1 MKMQTRQ
8 MILDFDGQR
17 LAGQQ
22 PFAVFEA
29 KNGAFRW
36 HKLDSA
42 PRDFEFESGS
52 GDALAE
58 LRCALAWSRANY
70 PDGAAIGFIA
80 YDFARQLE
88 PRAFAQTSSP
98 DDLQIPDIRLTFC
111 RSSQRSE
118 VRSRRSEVRSQKPEA
133 RSQKSASRRLPPA
146 DSYLQSVACI
156 KEFIAAGDIYQ
167 ANLTR
172 RFEAPLP
179 CSPGA
184 LYERLRAAHPMPFS
198 ALLEWDD
205 LAIVSNS
212 PERFLRLRGRELL
225 AQPIKGTIRRGETP
239 EHDAALQIELQ
250 NSAKNRAENVMIVDL
265 LRNDLGRVCEY
276 GSVRVPRL
284 CAIQTFPTLHHLV
297 SDVTGLLRDDCD
309 ALDVMRA
316 TFPCGSITGAPKIR
330 AMQIIDELEPVR
342 RGAAMGAIG
351 YFGFGGDI
359 EWNVAI
365 RTITC
370 KNGAAYFHA
379 GGGIVADSEAQSEH
393 DEVLLKAQA
402 LIGAL
407 DI

>member
-1 MKMQTRQ
+1 MQPRQ

-17 LAGQQ
+17 LVGGQ

-36 HKLDSA
+36 HKLDSS
-42 PRDFEFESGS
+42 PRDVAFQTGS
-52 GDALAE
+52 GDALEE
-58 LRCALAWSRANY
+58 LRRALTWSHERF

-88 PRAFAQTSSP
+88 PRAFAQNSPP
-98 DDLQIPDIRLTFC
+98 DDLQIPDVRLTFC
-111 RSSQRSE
+111 ANVQRSAGSDQQSE
-118 VRSRRSEVRSQKPEA
+118 TSRP
-133 RSQKSASRRLPPA
+133 ASSIQHPA
-146 DSYLQSVACI
+146 SDYLTSVKAI
-156 KEFIAAGDIYQ
+156 QEFIAAGDIYQ

-179 CSPGA
+179 CSPAA

-239 EHDAALQIELQ
+239 EHDAALQTELQ

-316 TFPCGSITGAPKIR
+316 AFPCGSITGAPKIR
-330 AMQIIDELEPVR
+330 AGQIIDELEPVR

-351 YFGFGGDI
+351 YFSFGGDS

-365 RTITC
+365 RTITS
-370 KNGAAYFHA
+370 KNDTAYFHV

-393 DEVLLKAQA
+393 DEVMLKAQA

-407 DI
+407 DF